1 MSILIPLAVAVHVIS
16 AIVWVGGMFFAY
28 VVLRP
33 SLAVLEPPSHR
44 LKLWNQVFNRFFV
57 WVWAA
62 IALLIAS
69 GYYLIVAVYGELAN
83 VGLHIHL
90 MYSIAMVMILLFF
103 FLFFGPYRH
112 YVEAAGA
119 DDWPTAGE
127 FLPAIR
133 RIVAINL
140 ALGLITAI
148 IGASGR
154 YWL

>member
-1 MSILIPLAVAVHVIS
+1 MNAMIPLAVAVHVIS
-16 AIVWVGGMFFAY
+16 AVVWVGGMFFAY

-33 SLAVLEPPSHR
+33 SLGVLEPPSHR
-44 LKLWNQVFNRFFV
+44 LKLWDQVFGRFFT
-57 WVWAA
+57 WVWGA
-62 IALLIAS
+62 IALLTAS
-69 GYYLIVAVYGELAN
+69 GYYLIVAVYGDLAN
-83 VGLHIHL
+83 VGIHIHL

-103 FLFFGPYRH
+103 ALYFGPYRR

-127 FLPAIR
+127 VLPAIR

-154 YWL
+154 YWM